1 MEIGI
6 IGFPQSGKTTLFHA
20 LTRGR
25 VESTSHGSGRQNVH
39 AGIARMADTRLD
51 SLADIIQP
59 DKVTPAEVKYWDV
72 PAGAGERAGFGGL
85 YLNVLQGADALL
97 HVVRQFQDPSV
108 AHVRGTVDP
117 VRDAAD
123 METDLALSDLAILE
137 RRLERI
143 EAQQKGARGAERDS
157 LTREG
162 AFLQGLKDG
171 LEHGQPVR
179 GQEVPEQM
187 MDVLSNYQLLTAKP
201 LLTVVN
207 TDEDAPPGGGMDRG
221 ARGGPGTECT
231 SLSAK
236 LEMELTQL
244 APEDEEEFRVS
255 MGLTESG
262 LDRVVRL
269 SSRLLSL
276 VSFFTYVSREVRAWT
291 VPEDTPAVK
300 AAGRV
305 HTDIERGFIRA
316 EVVSFD
322 DLSEYGSLAQCR
334 KHGLLRLEGK
344 GYPVKDGD
352 VITFLFNT

>member
-1 MEIGI
+1 MSD
-6 IGFPQSGKTTLFHA
+6 P
-20 LTRGR
+20 
-25 VESTSHGSGRQNVH
+25 
-39 AGIARMADTRLD
+39 RLD
-51 SLADIIQP
+51 SLANIFQP
-59 DKVTPAEVKYWDV
+59 EKTTPAEVRYWDV
-72 PAGAGERAGFGGL
+72 PAGVNGAGESAGLGGR

-97 HVVRQFQDPSV
+97 HVVRQFRDPSV

-117 VRDAAD
+117 ARDAAD
-123 METDLALSDLAILE
+123 LEMELALSDLAILE

-143 EAQQKGARGAERDS
+143 EAQQKGAKGAERDV
-157 LTREG
+157 LTREQ
-162 AFLQGLKDG
+162 ALLQRLKDG
-171 LEHGQPVR
+171 LEDGRPVR
-179 GQEVPEQM
+179 QQEAPEQM
-187 MDVLSNYQLLTAKP
+187 AGVLSNYQLLTAKP

-207 TDEDAPPGGGMDRG
+207 TDEDAPPLGEPWG
-221 ARGGPGTECT
+221 AAGGGPGTECT

-255 MGLTESG
+255 MGLAESG
-262 LDRVVRL
+262 VDRVVRL

-276 VSFFTYVSREVRAWT
+276 VSFFTHVSKEVRAWT

-300 AAGRV
+300 AAGRI

-322 DLSEYGSLAQCR
+322 DLSAHGALAHCR
-334 KHGLLRLEGK
+334 KQGLLRLEGK
-344 GYPVKDGD
+344 AYPVKDGD

>member
-123 METDLALSDLAILE
+123 MEADLALSDLAILE

-157 LTREG
+157 LTRERV
-162 AFLQGLKDG
+162 FLQRLKDG
-171 LEHGQPVR
+171 LDQGTPVR
-179 GQEVPEQM
+179 EQEAPDHTA
-187 MDVLSNYQLLTAKP
+187 DVLSGYGFLTAKP

-207 TDEDAPPGGGMDRG
+207 TGEDGPDDGVTDRV
-221 ARGGPGTECT
+221 ARRGPGTECT
-231 SLSAK
+231 WLPAK

-244 APEDEEEFRVS
+244 TPEDENEFRAS
-255 MGLTESG
+255 MGMTESG

-269 SSRLLSL
+269 SLRLLSL
-276 VSFFTYVSREVRAWT
+276 VSFFTYVSKEVRAWT
-291 VPEDTPAVK
+291 VPESTPAAK

-322 DLSEYGSLAQCR
+322 DLVEYGSLAQCR
-334 KHGLLRLEGK
+334 KQGLLRLEGK
-344 GYPVKDGD
+344 AYPVQDGD